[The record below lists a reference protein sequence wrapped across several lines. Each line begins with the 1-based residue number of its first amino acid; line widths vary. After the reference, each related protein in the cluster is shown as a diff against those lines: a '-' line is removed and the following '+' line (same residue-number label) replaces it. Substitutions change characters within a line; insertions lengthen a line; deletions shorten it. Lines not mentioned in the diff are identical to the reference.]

1 MSLALS
7 AWSLELGVDIK
18 STMVRKELG
27 KSCREII
34 KNLRARGSPQER
46 EMTDRTSLGSAVLQP
61 TTRLRKVLGNRFA
74 FM

>member
-1 MSLALS
+1 
-7 AWSLELGVDIK
+7 
-18 STMVRKELG
+18 MVRKELG
-27 KSCREII
+27 KSCREIN

-46 EMTDRTSLGSAVLQP
+46 KMTDRTSLGSAVLQP